1 METLP
6 FAHLALAPL
15 MLVIFYLIRKN
26 PPKERNWF
34 YGYRTP
40 ASMRNEDTWKEAHDY
55 SMKWGFRL
63 MWGVLAFVQIPSF
76 LFMDMEK
83 SILVSV
89 AALIVGVVAVIP
101 MTEIHL
107 RKVFNDR
114 GEWRKDMV

>member
-15 MLVIFYLIRKN
+15 MLVIFGLALKN
-26 PPKERNWF
+26 PPKERNRT

-40 ASMRNEDTWKEAHDY
+40 ASMRNEDTWKEGNAY
-55 SMKWGFRL
+55 AMKWAFRL

-76 LFMDMEK
+76 LFMEMEK
-83 SILVSV
+83 SLLVSV
-89 AALIVGVVAVIP
+89 AALVVAIIAIIP

-114 GEWRKDMV
+114 GEWKEEMV